1 MSPSDV
7 TIVGAG
13 LSGLACALPLHQSGI
28 SVGILEA
35 SDGIGGRVRTDR
47 MDGFLLDR
55 GFQVFLTAYP
65 EARHVLD
72 YAALDFRPFYPGALV
87 RFSGRFHRI
96 GDPWRR
102 PLDGIRSLFSPI
114 GTFQD
119 KVRTGRLRQQVR
131 AGSLKDLFQRPET
144 STIDALHAAGFSEAM
159 IDRFFRPFIGGV
171 FLDKNLEI
179 SSRMFEF
186 VFRMFSLGD
195 TALPSNGMGAIPE
208 LLASRLPEGTVRT
221 DARVVKVQEGGV
233 RLESGEEIR
242 SRAVVI
248 ATEGP
253 ETERLLGEKK
263 RSVIRGVTCLY
274 FAFTEPPFTEPILFL
289 DGDGKGPVINLCV
302 PSQVAPSYAPPDMSL
317 ISATVLGCS
326 EESDKNLESA
336 VRSQLAEW
344 FGEAVHDWRHLRT
357 YRIRHALP
365 MQVPPVLEPFS
376 QTVQIHPWLF
386 VCGDYR
392 SVASIQWALVSG
404 RRAADAVIEAFSR

>member
-1 MSPSDV
+1 M
-7 TIVGAG
+7 GAG
-13 LSGLACALPLHQSGI
+13 LSGLACALPLDQNGI
-28 SVGILEA
+28 SVRIFEA

-65 EARHVLD
+65 EAQHVLD
-72 YAALDFRPFYPGALV
+72 YEALNFRPFYPGAMV
-87 RFSGRFHRI
+87 RFGGRFNRI
-96 GDPWRR
+96 GDPWRH

-114 GTFQD
+114 GTFTD
-119 KVRTGRLRQQVR
+119 KVRAGRLRQRVR
-131 AGSLKDLFQRPET
+131 TGSLEDLFRRPET
-144 STIDALHAAGFSEAM
+144 STIDALHALGFSEGM

-171 FLDKNLEI
+171 FLDKNLDI

-186 VFRMFSLGD
+186 VFRMFSLDD
-195 TALPSNGMGAIPE
+195 TAVPSNGMGAIPE
-208 LLASRLPEGTVRT
+208 QLASRLPEGTVQT
-221 DARVVKVQEGGV
+221 NARVVKVHERGV
-233 RLESGEEIR
+233 TLESGEEIR

-253 ETERLLGEKK
+253 ETERLVGEKK
-263 RSVIRGVTCLY
+263 RSPMRGVTCLY
-274 FAFTEPPFTEPILFL
+274 FAFSEPPSTEPILFL

-302 PSQVAPSYAPPDMSL
+302 PSQVAPAYAPPDMSL

-326 EESDKNLESA
+326 EDTDNHLVAA
-336 VRSQLAEW
+336 VRTQLAEW
-344 FGEAVHDWRHLRT
+344 FGRAVHDWRHVRT

-376 QTVQIHPWLF
+376 QSLQIHPWLF

-404 RRAADAVIEAFSR
+404 RRAADAVIESFLR